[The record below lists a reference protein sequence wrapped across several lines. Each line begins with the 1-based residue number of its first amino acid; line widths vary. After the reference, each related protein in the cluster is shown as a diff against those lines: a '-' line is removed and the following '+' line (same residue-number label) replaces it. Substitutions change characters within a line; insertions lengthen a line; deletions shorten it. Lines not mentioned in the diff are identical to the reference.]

1 MVKGNKHSQSTE
13 RIIQS
18 RVNYL
23 RYLINDSKRN
33 QEEKLKSARSI
44 VHLNEW
50 KLWIELYRVT
60 AVESCSR
67 GKLLWKSYPSSNTC

>member
-33 QEEKLKSARSI
+33 QEEKFKSARSI
-44 VHLNEW
+44 VHLNE
-50 KLWIELYRVT
+50 
-60 AVESCSR
+60 
-67 GKLLWKSYPSSNTC
+67 